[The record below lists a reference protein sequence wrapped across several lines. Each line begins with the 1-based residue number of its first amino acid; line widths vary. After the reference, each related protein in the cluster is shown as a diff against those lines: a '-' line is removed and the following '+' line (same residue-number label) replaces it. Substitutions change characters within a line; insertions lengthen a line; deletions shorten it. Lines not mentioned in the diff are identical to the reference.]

1 MMPSA
6 TTKTDLRLYG
16 SEGRWAG
23 CTIRAVSRL
32 RSPAVFLPAL
42 LAAGLMSAGWTEGG
56 TPATAPATDPG
67 KAQAAPQASAA
78 APASSPAPVSAPA
91 STSAPAPAP
100 GPSSCELH
108 PLAGKWVGSCG
119 RILDETP
126 KLTLAPATAIT
137 TGVWRRDAKPTA
149 VWAGTMTVEEV
160 PNAPLELEVYAGDSG
175 VLRTVFGWFA
185 VSGLTQA
192 GQILRFELD
201 AAREVPPSALDREI
215 LERAAA
221 ILSSESVW
229 NRADNRKCPPAATSW
244 SLYCAMERATIEVTG
259 AFHHRR
265 PALELVRQIV
275 DERSAGR
282 PYHHRLMD
290 YNNDPTT
297 RLADVRG
304 ILADALSRLGLRI
317 PLKTTSCSGE
327 GDHSSERSDEQR
339 LMVG

>member
-1 MMPSA
+1 MTPSA
-6 TTKTDLRLYG
+6 TAKTELRRCG
-16 SEGRWAG
+16 SESGWAG
-23 CTIRAVSRL
+23 RTIRAVSRL
-32 RSPAVFLPAL
+32 RSPAISLPAL
-42 LAAGLMSAGWTEGG
+42 LAAAVISAGWTERA
-56 TPATAPATDPG
+56 TPATVPASDAG
-67 KAQAAPQASAA
+67 KSQAAPQASAA
-78 APASSPAPVSAPA
+78 APAPAAA
-91 STSAPAPAP
+91 SAPAP
-100 GPSSCELH
+100 SLCELH
-108 PLAGKWVGSCG
+108 ALAGHWVGSCG

-126 KLTLAPATAIT
+126 TLTLAPATAIT
-137 TGVWRRDAKPTA
+137 SGTWRRDAKPTA

-160 PNAPLELEVYAGDSG
+160 PNAPLELEVFAGGSG

-192 GQILRFELD
+192 GQTLRFELD
-201 AAREVPPSALDREI
+201 VAREVPPSALDREI

-221 ILSSESVW
+221 ILTSESAW
-229 NRADNRKCPPAATSW
+229 NRADNRKCPPAATRW

-304 ILADALSRLGLRI
+304 VIADAASRLG
-317 PLKTTSCSGE
+317 
-327 GDHSSERSDEQR
+327 H
-339 LMVG
+339 

>member
-6 TTKTDLRLYG
+6 TAKTDLCRCGL
-16 SEGRWAG
+16 ERRWV
-23 CTIRAVSRL
+23 IRAVSRL

-42 LAAGLMSAGWTEGG
+42 LAGGLMSAGWTEPG
-56 TPATAPATDPG
+56 TPAVAPASDSG

-78 APASSPAPVSAPA
+78 APASAPA
-91 STSAPAPAP
+91 VAAAPDSALAP
-100 GPSSCELH
+100 CELH
-108 PLAGKWVGSCG
+108 ALAGHWVGSCG

-126 KLTLAPATAIT
+126 TLTLAPATAIT
-137 TGVWRRDAKPTA
+137 SGAWRRDAKPNA
-149 VWAGTMTVEEV
+149 VWAGTMTVEES
-160 PNAPLELEVYAGDSG
+160 PTAPLELEVYAGGSG

-192 GQILRFELD
+192 GQTLRFELD
-201 AAREVPPSALDREI
+201 AAREVPPSTLDREI

-221 ILSSESVW
+221 ILSSESAW

-282 PYHHRLMD
+282 PYKHRLMD

-304 ILADALSRLGLRI
+304 IIAEALSRLG
-317 PLKTTSCSGE
+317 
-327 GDHSSERSDEQR
+327 H
-339 LMVG
+339 

>member
-1 MMPSA
+1 MMPTA
-6 TTKTDLRLYG
+6 TTKTGLRLCG
-16 SEGRWAG
+16 SEGRWSG
-23 CTIRAVSRL
+23 RTIRAVSRL

-42 LAAGLMSAGWTEGG
+42 LAASLLSAGWTERG
-56 TPATAPATDPG
+56 TPPPAPASDPG
-67 KAQAAPQASAA
+67 KGQPAPQVAAAAA
-78 APASSPAPVSAPA
+78 APAPAPVPAPA
-91 STSAPAPAP
+91 PAAASVSAPAPASA
-100 GPSSCELH
+100 PSPCELH
-108 PLAGKWVGSCG
+108 ALAGRWVGSCG

-126 KLTLAPATAIT
+126 TLTLAQATAIT
-137 TGVWRRDAKPTA
+137 SGAWRRDAKPTA
-149 VWAGTMTVEEV
+149 VWAGTMTVEEA
-160 PNAPLELEVYAGDSG
+160 PNAPLELEVYAGGSG
-175 VLRTVFGWFA
+175 VLRTVFGWYA
-185 VSGLTQA
+185 VSGLAQA
-192 GQILRFELD
+192 GQTLHFQLD
-201 AAREVPPSALDREI
+201 ASREVPPSALDREI

-221 ILSSESVW
+221 IVTSESAW

-304 ILADALSRLGLRI
+304 VIADALSRLG
-317 PLKTTSCSGE
+317 
-327 GDHSSERSDEQR
+327 H
-339 LMVG
+339 

>member
-6 TTKTDLRLYG
+6 TAKADLRHCGPEKGLV
-16 SEGRWAG
+16 GR
-23 CTIRAVSRL
+23 TIRAVSRL
-32 RSPAVFLPAL
+32 RSPTVFLPAL
-42 LAAGLMSAGWTEGG
+42 LAAGLMSTGWTEPG
-56 TPATAPATDPG
+56 TQPTAPASDPG

-78 APASSPAPVSAPA
+78 AA
-91 STSAPAPAP
+91 APAPALAP
-100 GPSSCELH
+100 ASASAPTPASAPSLCELH
-108 PLAGKWVGSCG
+108 AHAGHWVGSCG

-126 KLTLAPATAIT
+126 TLTLAPATAIT
-137 TGVWRRDAKPTA
+137 SGIWRRDAKPNA
-149 VWAGTMTVEEV
+149 VWAGTMIVEEA
-160 PNAPLELEVYAGDSG
+160 PNAPVELEVYGGGSG

-185 VSGLTQA
+185 VSGLKES
-192 GQILRFELD
+192 GQTLRFELD
-201 AAREVPPSALDREI
+201 ASREVPPSALDREI

-221 ILSSESVW
+221 ILSSESAW

-244 SLYCAMERATIEVTG
+244 SLYCAMERATVEVTG

-282 PYHHRLMD
+282 PYNHRLMD

-304 ILADALSRLGLRI
+304 IIADALSRLG
-317 PLKTTSCSGE
+317 
-327 GDHSSERSDEQR
+327 H
-339 LMVG
+339 